1 MLEQTICSNVHRN
14 YVLKHGLSINNIV
27 FVLGYK
33 CSIVMMI
40 LGTGTV
46 HKKKYKKSKNLL
58 LFIIIYL
65 YYCSIIIDYLLL
77 KKKKTSSTA
86 PPPAVDR

>member
-40 LGTGTV
+40 LGTGTTV
-46 HKKKYKKSKNLL
+46 QKKYKKSKNLL
-58 LFIIIYL
+58 LKYL
-65 YYCSIIIDYLLL
+65 RHED
-77 KKKKTSSTA
+77 
-86 PPPAVDR
+86 PAD

>member
-1 MLEQTICSNVHRN
+1 MLEQTICSNVHRK

-40 LGTGTV
+40 LGTGTTV
-46 HKKKYKKSKNLL
+46 QKKKYKKSKNLL
-58 LFIIIYL
+58 LFIYITVL
-65 YYCSIIIDYLLL
+65 
-77 KKKKTSSTA
+77 
-86 PPPAVDR
+86 

>member
-40 LGTGTV
+40 LGTGTTV
-46 HKKKYKKSKNLL
+46 QKKKYKKSKNLL
-58 LFIIIYL
+58 LFIYITVL
-65 YYCSIIIDYLLL
+65 
-77 KKKKTSSTA
+77 
-86 PPPAVDR
+86 